1 MLQDFYHNTDRAV
14 SGVLRWMPAVLLAC
28 VILLCLSD
36 LAFAELATKEAL
48 INKGTTV
55 SAGFT
60 EVIKGWAK
68 PLGSIVIIALFVL
81 MIFVGKQV
89 AGKFAFVI
97 IGLIGAAMAGTIA
110 AVIWAIG
117 GGT

>member
-60 EVIKGWAK
+60 AVIKGWAK

-89 AGKFAFVI
+89 AGKFAF
-97 IGLIGAAMAGTIA
+97 AAMAGTIA